1 MVNIRRATVDDL
13 LRMQQTNL
21 MCLPENYNMKYYF
34 YHALSWPQLLYVA
47 VDGEAEVVGY
57 VLAKMEEEVKPGEEV
72 HGHITSL
79 AVLRSHRKLGLA
91 TKLMLAAEAAMLES
105 FGAKYVSLHVRR
117 SNRAAIHLYT
127 ETLKFE
133 VMDIEKK
140 YYADRCGR
148 GSGAARPGGRN
159 PPALRV
165 RSAVLTPAFFRV
177 SRSEDAFDMRKRLVP
192 KLGGKG
198 GSKAVTG
205 QPAVRQLES
214 RVAAASLD

>member
-13 LRMQQTNL
+13 LRMQQCNL

-47 VDGEAEVVGY
+47 VDGEGEVVGY

-140 YYADRCGR
+140 YYADRC
-148 GSGAARPGGRN
+148 
-159 PPALRV
+159 
-165 RSAVLTPAFFRV
+165 
-177 SRSEDAFDMRKRLVP
+177 
-192 KLGGKG
+192 
-198 GSKAVTG
+198 
-205 QPAVRQLES
+205 VRQRARLAADQPS
-214 RVAAASLD
+214 ARLAWLVFSHALPASAQRGRV